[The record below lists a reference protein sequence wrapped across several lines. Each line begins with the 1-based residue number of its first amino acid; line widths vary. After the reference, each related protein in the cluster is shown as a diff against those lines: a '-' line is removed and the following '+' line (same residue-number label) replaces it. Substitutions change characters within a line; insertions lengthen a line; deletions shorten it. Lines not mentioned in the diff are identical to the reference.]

1 MEYRNVESKKGEW
14 GMLRRVCSE
23 MEKKEIYGCF
33 CDIVIEFEED
43 SVVSAESDG
52 MVGLERIDVV
62 VFLSDVEIM
71 LDIELMEEIKF

>member
-1 MEYRNVESKKGEW
+1 MGNVKEGVLRNG
-14 GMLRRVCSE
+14 
-23 MEKKEIYGCF
+23 KKEIYGCLS
-33 CDIVIEFEED
+33 DTVIEFEGD
-43 SVVSAESDG
+43 SVVRCESDG